1 MTYNEALKNLEQIS
15 EDIHR
20 QRQQQRDLLNDTF
33 LPKFCTANNAAT
45 TAQNYQHFPCEEL
58 DAAEEYLQLPAK
70 LSTQSSPV
78 RQRRFDEHEC
88 PHLLQDFPM
97 LNLREVSA
105 SVHINT
111 TLYIICML
119 IISFAT
125 TQKLATSGGGGMH
138 KSAST
143 SATGDSLFGHTP
155 LHGPYEVKSSGN
167 SSSGGGAGSAH
178 DASSSTGADADD
190 NDDIEQWTEIRLS
203 HSESTSSSYSNQSL
217 LHDQPGGAEDAQSHH
232 SSSSSSDEPKRKVTC
247 TTIFHEDQLNKKQ
260 SLSQWLSRS
269 NSLKMSGR
277 RQSLD
282 LLIDAGDKVKDVF
295 SFGFQKVGKSLER
308 RNSES
313 EMNAENANGN
323 ASGAAAAGAASGG
336 KTSSAG
342 DFFLFSRSVGGGAA
356 SNGATSRALL
366 KKSGLL
372 STLQNRFTK
381 LI

>member
-1 MTYNEALKNLEQIS
+1 MRRVGHSRGVSAIA
-15 EDIHR
+15 R
-20 QRQQQRDLLNDTF
+20 Q
-33 LPKFCTANNAAT
+33 
-45 TAQNYQHFPCEEL
+45 AQH
-58 DAAEEYLQLPAK
+58 
-70 LSTQSSPV
+70 TVQSSASATL
-78 RQRRFDEHEC
+78 RRARMSTLAARLSNAQSEGGKRSHAQK
-88 PHLLQDFPM
+88 H
-97 LNLREVSA
+97 N
-105 SVHINT
+105 NT
-111 TLYIICML
+111 YIYERL
-119 IISFAT
+119 PFYLHT
-125 TQKLATSGGGGMH
+125 TQKLSTNGGMH

-143 SATGDSLFGHTP
+143 SDSLFGHTP
-155 LHGPYEVKSSGN
+155 LHGPYEMKSSGN
-167 SSSGGGAGSAH
+167 SSSGGGAGSGSAH

-217 LHDQPGGAEDAQSHH
+217 LHDQPGGGAEDAQSHH

-295 SFGFQKVGKSLER
+295 SFGFQRVGKSLER

-313 EMNAENANGN
+313 EMNAENADGN
-323 ASGAAAAGAASGG
+323 TSGATATGATSGG
-336 KTSSAG
+336 KTTSAG

-356 SNGATSRALL
+356 ASNSATSRALL